1 MNITL
6 RQLRA
11 FYEVAKTQ
19 SFTLAARN
27 MNLTQSAVS
36 MLVRQLETEYGL
48 ALFDRVQ
55 RSAQLTEVGRQML
68 PITERMLEDLR
79 QVHEGAAD
87 LKALRRG
94 RLRIAVPQMLACSW
108 LPPLAA
114 EFMAAFPDIG
124 LHVMDTTGDRIV
136 SAVQDNEAEI
146 GIGPQRPAPA
156 DIAAEPLWEEP
167 IQIVLPR
174 DSALG
179 DGAPLTWKDLRNENW
194 IQYSDDFTLYL
205 ERAIW
210 AELPIPD
217 ARTTTVRY
225 LTTALSFVGLGLGVT
240 AAPQYA
246 RSFADQ
252 FAVKFA
258 RVETGRIMRAF
269 YIYSRK
275 SHSRSPAANAFVSF
289 LAHKIGNPLS
299 VEPL

>member
-19 SFTLAARN
+19 SFTLAASN
-27 MNLTQSAVS
+27 MKLTQSAVS
-36 MLVRQLETEYGL
+36 MLVRQLEAEYGL
-48 ALFDRVQ
+48 ALFNRVQ

-94 RLRIAVPQMLACSW
+94 TLRIAVPQMLACSW

-156 DIAAEPLWEEP
+156 EIAAEPLWEEP
-167 IQIVLPR
+167 IQVALPR
-174 DSALG
+174 NSPLG
-179 DGAPLTWKDLRNENW
+179 DADCLTWKDLRGENW

-205 ERAIW
+205 ERTIW
-210 AELPIPD
+210 AKLPIPD
-217 ARTTTVRY
+217 ARTTNVRY

-252 FAVKFA
+252 FAVRFA
-258 RVETGRIMRAF
+258 RIEAGRIMRAF

-275 SHSRSPAANAFVSF
+275 NHSRSPAANAFISF
-289 LAHKIGNPLS
+289 LNNKIGNS
-299 VEPL
+299 S